1 MTSKLYPVAFGNLI
15 KGIERPVLKTV
26 KYFDSYEAARK
37 VVIDYRKKSEIEYTA
52 IQIGCDDISEMAV
65 YFDHHWIVNNHW
77 IVGGGR
83 WEKEEFDKN
92 SPKLCTLSIPSA
104 NNKEQNMR
112 LQLGWADSVV
122 ELFKT
127 KFGVEFLNQ
136 RPSWR
141 DHYRDG
147 TSKRGE
153 LSYTCM
159 IPEGSIRALRESYKC
174 VIVKQ

>member
-1 MTSKLYPVAFGNLI
+1 MTSKLYPVAFGNLVE
-15 KGIERPVLKTV
+15 GIERPVLKTV

-37 VVIDYRKKSEIEYTA
+37 AVIDYRKKSEIEYTA
-52 IQIGCDDISEMAV
+52 IQIGCDDISEMTV
-65 YFDHHWIVNNHW
+65 YFNHHWI
-77 IVGGGR
+77 IGGGR

-92 SPKLCTLSIPSA
+92 SPKLCNLSIPSA

-112 LQLGWADSVV
+112 LKLGWADSVV

-127 KFGVEFLNQ
+127 KFGVEFLNHG
-136 RPSWR
+136 PSWR
-141 DHYRDG
+141 DHYRAG
-147 TSKRGE
+147 TYKFGGE
-153 LSYTCM
+153 LRYTCM